1 VGDLTGFIS
10 AVRRIFSRN
19 LHGRFES
26 TRQYFGDRSSW
37 RRAIAFVLLAFL
49 LSIGIHAATA
59 QVSAS
64 PRPKVIL
71 ISLDGATP
79 DFVNQYL
86 AQGVLSQRQ
95 GLGLLKSKGVYADR
109 NITCS
114 ASLTAACH
122 VAIATGSTAARNDI
136 NANTFHLVA
145 SPLINTVTD
154 FTNTISGF
162 GAPIGGYS
170 VNGPAPLAN
179 PTAEPLWINL
189 QERGK
194 TVVTATFPG
203 GDGVDVRVPGLTN
216 SPIIQP
222 ASERTVSYTVPF
234 GAFAGQGAKG
244 FSLTATDF
252 SDAPAATIAQLQAAG
267 KTSYSPVKQASLP
280 DTSPVYTVGRV
291 TYSFRA
297 AALDTTNDNVTN
309 YDTLVFFDAT
319 QGIQPGP
326 FSLPSTGPAY
336 VKARDKRSAL
346 FYLEGSPNKAGN
358 AFYVTNLAPD
368 LSTVRIARYSAN
380 AIPRNATVLATVDD
394 VNNNVGFWAPQ
405 PDFRIPER
413 LSPGFTNFPDA
424 ELEAAYQDQVRLF
437 TDYQTRLALRAINQN
452 PNADLVMIYIEQ
464 PDGSE
469 HQFLLTDSRQPT
481 DFTNPNSIG
490 AGQDAAKKARYASY
504 VQTAYRAADN
514 AVQRIINAVGTDSS
528 GVPNSNILV
537 VSDHGFS
544 TFHTA
549 VSINNYLTS
558 KGFDLKKVRAV
569 TSGPAANIYISLQ
582 GREPDGTVSRSE
594 YVTLQQ
600 QLVQALNDF
609 VDINPNY
616 VSGGSQKVFDKIY
629 PRPLPADIN
638 DPTFGLGQGEFVG
651 QDTGDVFAIMSDGYN
666 FDGTQSPVVIRQ
678 GDAASTTPLFSVPN
692 FYGAHGYDPTISKLS
707 SIFYAAGPDV
717 TRRGSLGTIRNIDI
731 APTINQLLGVPSA
744 PTVEGSPMPL

>member
-1 VGDLTGFIS
+1 M
-10 AVRRIFSRN
+10 
-19 LHGRFES
+19 
-26 TRQYFGDRSSW
+26 RQYFGDRSSL
-37 RRAIAFVLLAFL
+37 RRAIAFVLLAFF

-86 AQGVLSQRQ
+86 NQGVLSQRQ
-95 GLGLLKSKGVYADR
+95 GLGLLKNKGVYADR

-122 VAIATGSTAARNDI
+122 VAIATGSTAAKNDI

-145 SPLINTVTD
+145 SP
-154 FTNTISGF
+154 FTSNISGF

-203 GDGVDVRVPGLTN
+203 GDGVDVRAPGLPAT
-216 SPIIQP
+216 SPVIQP

-244 FSLTATDF
+244 FSLTAADF
-252 SDAPAATIAQLQAAG
+252 APAPAATIAQLQAAG
-267 KTSYSPVKQASLP
+267 KVSYSPVQQAVLP
-280 DTSPVYTVGRV
+280 DTAPGYIVGGV

-297 AALDTTNDNVTN
+297 AALDTTNDNVIN
-309 YDTLVFFDAT
+309 YDTLVFFDQT
-319 QGIQPGP
+319 LGIQAGP

-336 VKARDKRSAL
+336 VRARDKRSAL
-346 FYLEGSPNKAGN
+346 FYLEGSTNKAGIG
-358 AFYVTNLAPD
+358 FYVSNLASD
-368 LSTVRIARYSAN
+368 LSTVRVVRYSAN
-380 AIPRNATVLATVDD
+380 AIPRNAAVISDVDD
-394 VNNNVGFWAPQ
+394 INNNVGFWAPQ
-405 PDFRIPER
+405 ADFRIPER

-424 ELEAAYQDQVRLF
+424 ELEAAYEDQVRLF
-437 TDYQTRLALRAINQN
+437 VDYQTRVALRAISRN
-452 PNADLVMIYIEQ
+452 PNADLVMVYIEQ

-469 HQFLLTDSRQPT
+469 HQFLLTDPRQAT
-481 DFTNPNSIG
+481 NFTNPNSIG
-490 AGQDAAKKARYASY
+490 AGQDAGKVARYASY

-514 AVQRIINAVGTDSS
+514 AVQRIINAVGTNAN
-528 GVPNSNILV
+528 GIPNSNILV

-549 VSINNYLTS
+549 VNINNYLTS
-558 KGFDLKKVRAV
+558 KGFDLTKVRAV
-569 TSGPAANIYISLQ
+569 TSGPATNIYISLQ
-582 GREPDGTVSRSE
+582 GREPNGTVSRTD

-609 VDINPNY
+609 VDTNPNY
-616 VSGGSQKVFDKIY
+616 VSGGSQKVFDKVY

-666 FDGTQSPVVIRQ
+666 FDGTQNPVVTRL
-678 GDAASTTPLFSVPN
+678 GDTSSSIFSVPN

-744 PTVEGSPMPL
+744 STVEGSPLPL